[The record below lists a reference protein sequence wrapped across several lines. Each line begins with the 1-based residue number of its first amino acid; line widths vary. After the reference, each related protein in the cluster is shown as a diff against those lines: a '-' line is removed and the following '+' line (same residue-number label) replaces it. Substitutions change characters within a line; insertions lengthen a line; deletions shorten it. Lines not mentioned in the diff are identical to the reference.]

1 MGRIKIISIGVLT
14 GSIILIS
21 TLAPVTTFAKTRVK
35 FVVRFP
41 WQISTQRQKIIVTP
55 VEPIQNTAIP
65 ILIATATPIPSPTP
79 TPTSTP
85 TPSPT
90 IKPIS
95 TPTSVT
101 SESQDNSKTNALV
114 ESGSSDVGDVSSFL
128 LGQVNEYRK
137 QNGLGSVV
145 SDQYTCQFA
154 STRALEVSSNFSH
167 DGFNSRISSNTLPY
181 SDYSYVNENIA
192 QNSDITRVVASW
204 IASPPHAE
212 NMRQNIQYACIRN
225 AGEYYVFEG
234 WRK

>member
-1 MGRIKIISIGVLT
+1 MGRIKIISIGIIT

-21 TLAPVTTFAKTRVK
+21 TILPVTTFAKTRVK

-41 WQISTQRQKIIVTP
+41 WQTTSQRERIIVTP
-55 VEPIQNTAIP
+55 VQPIQNTVIP
-65 ILIATATPIPSPTP
+65 ILIATATPVATM
-79 TPTSTP
+79 TP

-90 IKPIS
+90 VIPTS
-95 TPTSVT
+95 TPKPELSKPQ
-101 SESQDNSKTNALV
+101 ENSKTQSLAV
-114 ESGSSDVGDVSSFL
+114 ELSSSDLGDVSTFL
-128 LGQVNEYRK
+128 LGQVNEYRR
-137 QNGLGSVV
+137 QNGLGSIE

-154 STRALEVSSNFSH
+154 AARALEVSSNFSH
-167 DGFNSRISSNTLPY
+167 DGFNSRISSSTLPY

-192 QNSDITRVVASW
+192 QNSDMTRVVDSW

>member
-1 MGRIKIISIGVLT
+1 M
-14 GSIILIS
+14 
-21 TLAPVTTFAKTRVK
+21 
-35 FVVRFP
+35 
-41 WQISTQRQKIIVTP
+41 TP
-55 VEPIQNTAIP
+55 VQPIQNTAIP

-79 TPTSTP
+79 TSTP

-90 IKPIS
+90 IKPIL

>member
-1 MGRIKIISIGVLT
+1 MGRIKIISIGIIT

-21 TLAPVTTFAKTRVK
+21 TLLPVTTFAKTRVK

-41 WQISTQRQKIIVTP
+41 WQTTSQRERIIVTP
-55 VEPIQNTAIP
+55 VQPIQNTVIP
-65 ILIATATPIPSPTP
+65 ILIATATPVPTM
-79 TPTSTP
+79 TP

-90 IKPIS
+90 LIPTS
-95 TPTSVT
+95 TPKP
-101 SESQDNSKTNALV
+101 ESSKSQENSKTQSLV
-114 ESGSSDVGDVSSFL
+114 VEPSSSDVGDVSTFL

-137 QNGLGSVV
+137 QNGLGSIA

-154 STRALEVSSNFSH
+154 ATRAREVSSNFSH
-167 DGFNSRISSNTLPY
+167 DGFNSRISSSTLPY
-181 SDYSYVNENIA
+181 PDYSYVNENIA
-192 QNSDITRVVASW
+192 QNSDMTRVVDSW
-204 IASPPHAE
+204 IASPPHAD